1 MAQIEIE
8 AVDER
13 DSSWE
18 VGTPRFRV
26 YLHSS
31 GPETTT
37 GSTWTYDITGA
48 DAIQAIDWAQRQA
61 RAGAVEGRG
70 PVLTWALALV
80 RDDAEMERVNPGH
93 RGGLIWLVVMDG
105 NANTEDYPE
114 EQAVQRRMLL
124 RRTQAILVP
133 AADTM
138 PPGADHFID
147 G

>member
-8 AVDER
+8 KIDER

-18 VGTPRFRV
+18 VGSPRLRV
-26 YLHSS
+26 YLHNS
-31 GPETTT
+31 GSETTP
-37 GSTWTYDITGA
+37 GSTSTYDIIGV

-61 RAGAVEGRG
+61 RAGAVEGG
-70 PVLTWALALV
+70 APVLTWALALV
-80 RDDAEMERVNPGH
+80 CDDAEMERVNPGH
-93 RGGLIWLVVMDG
+93 GRGLIWLVGMDG
-105 NANTEDYPE
+105 NANTEDHPQ

-124 RRTQAILVP
+124 RRTQAILIP

-138 PPGADHFID
+138 PPDVDHFTD